1 MKVSGLT
8 IVRNGSALDLPF
20 LEAIRSAL
28 PLCDEYVVVVGRGQD
43 DTRERVA
50 AMGDA
55 RIRIVDSDWSPDVV
69 PRKCVLAQQTNVG
82 LHLCTGDWVVCLQ
95 ANEVLHE
102 RALEPL
108 RAAMQAHVGD
118 ARVEAL
124 LLERL
129 TFWGDYGHVLRTYPD
144 RFKYTARVLR
154 PRIGT
159 YAIRDA
165 MSFAVFDRFS
175 TRGRYPRSVDTGQ
188 DVYRYGFIGPPERF
202 AAKDAVAV
210 HWGGAPLARPDRF
223 LYRTHPQRF
232 VAPFAGPHP
241 AAMRERIAAATYRLD
256 DDSPEWRAR
265 LTARERVRWLETRLY
280 ERMGFPAWRSPRY
293 RLIGSFRPKERTF

>member
-1 MKVSGLT
+1 MKVSALT
-8 IVRNGSALDLPF
+8 IVRNGVALDLPF

-43 DTRERVA
+43 DTRDRVA
-50 AMGDA
+50 AIGDA
-55 RIRIVDSDWSPDVV
+55 RIRIVDSEWSADVV
-69 PRKCVLAQQTNVG
+69 PRKCVLTQQTNVG

-102 RALEPL
+102 DSLPPL
-108 RAAMQAHVGD
+108 REAMRAHAD
-118 ARVEAL
+118 DPRIEAL

-144 RFKYTARVLR
+144 RFKYTARVVR

-165 MSFAVFDRFS
+165 MSFAVFDGFS
-175 TRGRYPRSVDTGQ
+175 TRGRYPRSIDTGV

-202 AAKDAVAV
+202 AAKDRVAV
-210 HWGGAPLARPDRF
+210 HWGGDPLADPGGF
-223 LYRTHPQRF
+223 LYQTAPKRF
-232 VAPFAGPHP
+232 VARFAGTHP
-241 AAMRERIAAATYRLD
+241 ATMRARIAEATFRLD
-256 DDSPEWRAR
+256 MDSPRWRTR
-265 LTARERVRWLETRLY
+265 LTAREWCRWWETRTY
-280 ERMGFPAWRSPRY
+280 ERTGFPAWRSPRY
-293 RLIGSFRPKERTF
+293 RLVGSFRRKDRTF